1 MKTVAT
7 NGCFDILH
15 VGHVQ
20 YLNEAKS
27 LGDKLIVGLNSDR
40 SVKKLKG
47 ESRPYNNEQNRA
59 AVLSALRCVDEVVIF
74 DDISCEKFL
83 MKAKPDI
90 YVKGGD
96 YSLDDIPDCEK
107 RTISELQQLGYCKE
121 VKILKKYK
129 SLSTTDIIRKLE
141 DLGP

>member
-96 YSLDDIPDCEK
+96 YIFEDLADCEK
-107 RTISELQQLGYCKE
+107 ATIYKLQNLGYCKE

-129 SLSTTDIIRKLE
+129 SLSTTDIINRLNE
-141 DLGP
+141 LH